1 MDRLSMTKEKRN
13 KKFCYGCGKTS
24 QDELQICAR
33 CKLVS
38 YCSRECQ
45 KKDWKQHRLE
55 CKKFHGIK
63 KDVKEM
69 ERAVRAKTGNSK
81 RQVREMYEKNLNGV
95 FELKGFDVALTNI
108 AHMVTV
114 GGHLAE
120 YTGFHEPSHAMFRVS
135 TTAFEVFSKSRF
147 PAISK
152 TVVVTVF
159 PYDYLELL
167 VPGHVASQLRAQ
179 GKKQGPMDME
189 SCGCIWMGQP
199 DKWGKGIRGK
209 NQNINSIN
217 FYPYPGSAKSM
228 PPGVNVKERRIQNL
242 MRIGQITNANK
253 SEDIALNGTGLIPS
267 DLVKETL
274 AHPPNWEALAN
285 SESFNE
291 IVSENIFGIINSK
304 FKDPT
309 NRNSKGVVTL
319 FVNVQRMEDF
329 EKTYHEPKKSNETSE
344 ESNEGSEESNDGWER
359 IFNPFYLLSDL
370 IGLMFDL
377 QIKILRYTL
386 LALTIAVPMR
396 FIDGP
401 VYVVATISAI
411 LRDIKDRLAFLFDTI
426 GLVFSLLFI
435 VLKYGLLALVTVV
448 PLRLIGIA
456 MWLLVSIWKRIKK
469 ISLV

>member
-1 MDRLSMTKEKRN
+1 
-13 KKFCYGCGKTS
+13 
-24 QDELQICAR
+24 
-33 CKLVS
+33 
-38 YCSRECQ
+38 
-45 KKDWKQHRLE
+45 
-55 CKKFHGIK
+55 
-63 KDVKEM
+63 
-69 ERAVRAKTGNSK
+69 
-81 RQVREMYEKNLNGV
+81 
-95 FELKGFDVALTNI
+95 
-108 AHMVTV
+108 
-114 GGHLAE
+114 
-120 YTGFHEPSHAMFRVS
+120 
-135 TTAFEVFSKSRF
+135 
-147 PAISK
+147 
-152 TVVVTVF
+152 
-159 PYDYLELL
+159 
-167 VPGHVASQLRAQ
+167 
-179 GKKQGPMDME
+179 
-189 SCGCIWMGQP
+189 MGQP

-253 SEDIALNGTGLIPS
+253 SEDIAMNGTGLIPS
-267 DLVKETL
+267 DLVKQTL
-274 AHPPNWEALAN
+274 AHPPNWQELAN

-344 ESNEGSEESNDGWER
+344 ESKEGSEESNDGWER

>member
-1 MDRLSMTKEKRN
+1 V
-13 KKFCYGCGKTS
+13 
-24 QDELQICAR
+24 QQ
-33 CKLVS
+33 
-38 YCSRECQ
+38 
-45 KKDWKQHRLE
+45 
-55 CKKFHGIK
+55 
-63 KDVKEM
+63 
-69 ERAVRAKTGNSK
+69 
-81 RQVREMYEKNLNGV
+81 
-95 FELKGFDVALTNI
+95 
-108 AHMVTV
+108 
-114 GGHLAE
+114 
-120 YTGFHEPSHAMFRVS
+120 
-135 TTAFEVFSKSRF
+135 
-147 PAISK
+147 
-152 TVVVTVF
+152 
-159 PYDYLELL
+159 
-167 VPGHVASQLRAQ
+167 
-179 GKKQGPMDME
+179 
-189 SCGCIWMGQP
+189 
-199 DKWGKGIRGK
+199 
-209 NQNINSIN
+209 
-217 FYPYPGSAKSM
+217 
-228 PPGVNVKERRIQNL
+228 
-242 MRIGQITNANK
+242 
-253 SEDIALNGTGLIPS
+253 
-267 DLVKETL
+267 TL

-344 ESNEGSEESNDGWER
+344 ESNDGWER

-370 IGLMFDL
+370 IGLIFDL